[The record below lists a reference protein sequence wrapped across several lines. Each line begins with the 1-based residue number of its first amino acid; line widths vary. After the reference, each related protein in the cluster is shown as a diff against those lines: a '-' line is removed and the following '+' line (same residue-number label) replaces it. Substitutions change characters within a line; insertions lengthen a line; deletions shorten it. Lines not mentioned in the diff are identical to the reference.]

1 MIAQYIE
8 FKTVKY
14 VKNGTFVIVNVTI
27 FFFIV

>member
-27 FFFIV
+27 FFL